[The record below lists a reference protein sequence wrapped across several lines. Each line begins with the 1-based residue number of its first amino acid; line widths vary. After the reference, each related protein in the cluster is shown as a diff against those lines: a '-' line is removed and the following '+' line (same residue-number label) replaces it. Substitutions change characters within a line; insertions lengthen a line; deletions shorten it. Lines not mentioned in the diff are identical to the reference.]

1 MVRFARERGIL
12 CQGRGSAANSAICF
26 VLGITSIDP
35 VRMGLLFERFLSAE
49 RGEPPDIDVDF
60 EHERREEVIQY
71 VYGRY
76 GRDRAGMVC
85 EVISYRARSAIRD
98 VGKALGLAP
107 DQVDRL
113 AKLVGSHDAAGGIP
127 AAVLEQA
134 GLDPEGSPAV
144 RHALRLSAE
153 IAGFPRHL
161 SIHVGG
167 FVITRRPLV
176 ETVPVQPA
184 AMAGRTVVQWDKDDL
199 AELGLLKVDLLALG
213 MLTALSRSLALLE
226 RHRPAPSGPTADPWP
241 ASLAAIPAEEP
252 AVYEMISRADTIGVF
267 QIESRAQM
275 SLLPRLRP
283 RRFYD
288 LVISV
293 AIIRPGPIQGGMV
306 HPFLR
311 RRDGREEVRYPY
323 EPLRAVLERTLGIP
337 LFQEQ
342 AMRLAVVAAGY
353 TPGEADEL
361 RRAMTHKRSHER
373 IEEMRGRLTA
383 GMAAKGIPEKDAAA
397 ILQQLHGFAGYGFPE
412 SHAASFALLV
422 YASAWVKRHHP
433 AAFVAALLD
442 SQPMGFYAPHT
453 LVEDAK
459 RSGVEVRGVDA
470 VHSGWQ
476 CTLEG
481 AAEGVP
487 AAPGERPALRLGL
500 GRIRGLPRAVGE
512 AVLAA
517 RREAPFASVEDLA
530 RRARLSRAWLA
541 RLAEAAALRSLA
553 PGRRSAL
560 WTALGLSPGDE
571 ADLFAGRLPP
581 ETRAAI
587 EEPAAAEE
595 VARDYAATG
604 LSERAHPV
612 SFLRAALAAR
622 GARTARELT
631 RLRDRAAVEVGGI
644 VIVRQR
650 PETAAGITFVSLE
663 DETGIANL
671 VVMPDVY
678 ERFRPLVRNAPFLIA
693 RGRVER
699 TGAVVNLQVRELLPL
714 EPLDEVPTA
723 SRDFH

>member
-1 MVRFARERGIL
+1 
-12 CQGRGSAANSAICF
+12 
-26 VLGITSIDP
+26 
-35 VRMGLLFERFLSAE
+35 
-49 RGEPPDIDVDF
+49 
-60 EHERREEVIQY
+60 
-71 VYGRY
+71 
-76 GRDRAGMVC
+76 
-85 EVISYRARSAIRD
+85 
-98 VGKALGLAP
+98 
-107 DQVDRL
+107 
-113 AKLVGSHDAAGGIP
+113 
-127 AAVLEQA
+127 
-134 GLDPEGSPAV
+134 
-144 RHALRLSAE
+144 
-153 IAGFPRHL
+153 
-161 SIHVGG
+161 
-167 FVITRRPLV
+167 
-176 ETVPVQPA
+176 
-184 AMAGRTVVQWDKDDL
+184 
-199 AELGLLKVDLLALG
+199 
-213 MLTALSRSLALLE
+213 
-226 RHRPAPSGPTADPWP
+226 
-241 ASLAAIPAEEP
+241 
-252 AVYEMISRADTIGVF
+252 MISRADTIGVF

-311 RRDGREEVRYPY
+311 RRDGLEEVRYPY

-383 GMAAKGIPEKDAAA
+383 GMAAKGIPRRDADA
-397 ILQQLHGFAGYGFPE
+397 ILEQLHGFAGYGFPE

-422 YASAWVKRHHP
+422 YASAWMKRHHP
-433 AAFVAALLD
+433 AAFAAALLD

-459 RSGVEVRGVDA
+459 RHGVEVRGVDA
-470 VHSGWQ
+470 AYSDWE

-481 AAEGVP
+481 AGEGVP
-487 AAPGERPALRLGL
+487 SAPGERPALRLGL
-500 GRIRGLPRAVGE
+500 SRIRGLPRAVGE

-541 RLAEAAALRSLA
+541 RLAEAAALRSLVAGAAGRALDGARA
-553 PGRRSAL
+553 PAGGRRTRGPL
-560 WTALGLSPGDE
+560 
-571 ADLFAGRLPP
+571 R
-581 ETRAAI
+581 RAA
-587 EEPAAAEE
+587 
-595 VARDYAATG
+595 
-604 LSERAHPV
+604 
-612 SFLRAALAAR
+612 AAR
-622 GARTARELT
+622 GARPRSGSRRRPRRWRGTTPPPASPRGPTRSPSCAR
-631 RLRDRAAVEVGGI
+631 RSRPAGPAPPGSSPACRNRAPVEVGGI

-699 TGAVVNLQVRELLPL
+699 TGKVVNLQVRELLPL
-714 EPLDEVPTA
+714 APLEEVRTA